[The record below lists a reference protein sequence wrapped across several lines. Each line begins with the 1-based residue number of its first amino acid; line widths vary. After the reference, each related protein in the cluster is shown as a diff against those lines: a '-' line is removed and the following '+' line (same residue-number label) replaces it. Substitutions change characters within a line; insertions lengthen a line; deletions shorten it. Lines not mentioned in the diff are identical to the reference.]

1 MDELVYVVMR
11 NLLFA
16 GPAHHGLSFS
26 SGDFLHRCAVH
37 GRFVPRDEVETDPSL
52 KQIIPYVVLF
62 NAQSL
67 FCVQRLPAQSES
79 RLHGLLSVGIGGHIN
94 PVGRMAGFAG
104 LLDANAHRELEE
116 ELYLPS
122 LPAITWVAWINDD
135 STPVGQVHAGLL
147 GLAEADPAGMAIR
160 ETRHMQ
166 GSFVPYA
173 ELRTLRSKFE
183 TWSQLVLD
191 HWPALL
197 TAGCSVSRFPSSL
210 PYGRHG
216 AHK

>member
-11 NLLFA
+11 NLLSA
-16 GPAHHGLSFS
+16 GTPHQGLSFS
-26 SGDFLHRCAVH
+26 PGDFLHRCAVH
-37 GRFVPRDEVETDPSL
+37 GHFLPRDEVEADPSL

-62 NAQSL
+62 NAQSI

-94 PVGRMAGFAG
+94 PLPKPAGFTE

-116 ELYLPS
+116 ELCLPS
-122 LPAITWVAWINDD
+122 RPAITWVAWINDD
-135 STPVGQVHAGLL
+135 STPVGRVHAGLL
-147 GLAEADPAGMAIR
+147 GLAEVDPAGMAIR

-166 GSFVPYA
+166 GRFVPYA

-191 HWPALL
+191 HWPALQA
-197 TAGCSVSRFPSSL
+197 AGCSVS
-210 PYGRHG
+210 
-216 AHK
+216 